1 MNKEELFKLFRKSG
15 EPSFINFLEQLG
27 EINVEKNPT
36 NTNRSK
42 RQNNRQ
48 FNRRQK
54 QTLQTINENRRNSKK
69 FESTEKVTKISIKV
83 SRGEIQ

>member
-1 MNKEELFKLFRKSG
+1 MTKAELFKLFRKSG

-27 EINVEKNPT
+27 EIDVEKKPT

-42 RQNNRQ
+42 RQDNRQ

-54 QTLQTINENRRNSKK
+54 QTLQTTNENRRSSEK
-69 FESTEKVTKISIKV
+69 FESTKKVTEISIEV
-83 SRGEIQ
+83 PRGEV